1 MSRNRRIALE
11 AGIAALL
18 SFALSLI
25 VFAPLLGKLNKPWAA
40 GDMLSTYV
48 NSVNWDWWH
57 YAVTTTYGFPEGMN
71 LAYFPGVD
79 ITENLFAQIINAI
92 TGSPYVGINLL
103 LVLSFPLVAA
113 LTYLAIRIVGL
124 QGPLAIA
131 LAASFSLIPY
141 HFGRG
146 LGHMYLST
154 MYAGVT
160 GVILALLIGTGQLQ
174 ARYAGASNRGRIWLT
189 IAIAILVI
197 VTAVSGIYYA
207 AFGLLLGAAALIWRI
222 ARHDTWRRIGLAATP
237 YVGIIVAVG
246 LGLLPSIIALKTAPP
261 TGSLGDRSPIESVLL
276 AGSLAMALLP
286 IPMSTLPFMADY
298 NARISAAIATSPDP
312 KLENIAATNYGTWVT
327 TACLAVMLIGLIVRM
342 RRISRYGLEFYQQDK
357 RRIQETQFGELSFI
371 TYLTIVVLLFF
382 VPWGLNFLFSEFLT
396 PQIRGW
402 NRLLPILLL
411 LFVLG
416 ASTVLARAR
425 ISKKQLFVWPVVII
439 ILVLTATDSVRPFRS
454 IYRETVDSITVKAA
468 DAQVYADQV
477 NAAISENCGILQL
490 PYMKYPE
497 NGPLNKQGDGLGDYD
512 HFLQPLTNPSK
523 KWSYGA
529 VKNTAESA
537 WLESLPAFPMD
548 KQFAELRERG
558 FCAIHVDTDGF
569 TAQEQQRLTK
579 FYEMVLGKP
588 IAHGNSGTWLTYS
601 LYR

>member
-1 MSRNRRIALE
+1 MSKNRRIALE
-11 AGIAALL
+11 AAIAALV

-25 VFAPLLGKLNKPWAA
+25 VFGPLLGKLGKPWAA

-48 NSVNWDWWH
+48 NTVNWDWWH
-57 YAVTTTYGFPEGMN
+57 YAVTTTYGFPDGMN

-79 ITENLFAQIINAI
+79 ITENLFAQIVNAI
-92 TGSPYVGINLL
+92 TGNPYTGINVL
-103 LVLSFPLVAA
+103 LVFSFPLVAA
-113 LTYLAIRIVGL
+113 LAYLAIRIVGL
-124 QGPLAIA
+124 KGPLAIA

-146 LGHMYLST
+146 LGHMYLAT

-160 GVILALLIGTGQLQ
+160 AVILALLIGTGQLQ
-174 ARYAGASNRGRIWLT
+174 HRYAVASKRGRIWLT
-189 IAIAILVI
+189 FAIALLVI

-207 AFGLLLGAAALIWRI
+207 AFGLILGAAALLWRI
-222 ARHDTWRRIGLAATP
+222 AKHDNWKTVGLAAIP
-237 YVGIIVAVG
+237 YAGIIAAVG
-246 LGLLPSIIALKTAPP
+246 LGLLPSIIALQSAPP
-261 TGSLGDRSPIESVLL
+261 TGSLGDRSAIESVLL

-327 TACLAVMLIGLIVRM
+327 TACLVVMLIGLLVRM
-342 RRISRYGLEFYQQDK
+342 RRISLFDQEFYQQDK
-357 RRIQETQFGELSFI
+357 RKIQETQFGELSFI

-382 VPWGLNFLFSEFLT
+382 IPWGINFLFSEFFT

-416 ASTVLARAR
+416 AATVLARTR
-425 ISKKQLFVWPVVII
+425 IAKKQLFIWPVVII

-454 IYRETVDSITVKAA
+454 IYRETVDSITAKAA
-468 DAQVYADQV
+468 EAQAYAEQV
-477 NAAISENCGILQL
+477 NAAIPENCGILQL

-512 HFLQPLTNPSK
+512 HFLQPLSNPSK

-537 WLESLPAFPMD
+537 WLASLPQFPMD
-548 KQFAELRERG
+548 QNFIELKEKG
-558 FCAIHVDTDGF
+558 FCGIHIDTAGILP
-569 TAQEQQRLTK
+569 QEQESMTN
-579 FYEMVLGKP
+579 FYNALLGDP
-588 IAHGNSGTWLTYS
+588 VATGNDGAWI
-601 LYR
+601 LYALR

>member
-1 MSRNRRIALE
+1 V
-11 AGIAALL
+11 

-25 VFAPLLGKLNKPWAA
+25 VFGPLLDKLGKPWAA

-79 ITENLFAQIINAI
+79 VTENLFAQIVNAI

-124 QGPLAIA
+124 QGPLAIV

-146 LGHMYLST
+146 LGHMYLAT

-174 ARYAGASNRGRIWLT
+174 HRYAAASKRGRIWLT
-189 IAIAILVI
+189 IAIAALVI
-197 VTAVSGIYYA
+197 VTALSGIYYA
-207 AFGLLLGAAALIWRI
+207 AFGLILGAAALIWRI
-222 ARHDTWRRIGLAATP
+222 ARHDSWKTVGLAATP
-237 YVGIIVAVG
+237 YLGIIIAVG
-246 LGLLPSIIALKTAPP
+246 LGLLPSIIALKSAPP
-261 TGSLGDRSPIESVLL
+261 TGSLGDRSAIESVLL

-327 TACLAVMLIGLIVRM
+327 TACLAVMLIGLLVRM
-342 RRISRYGLEFYQQDK
+342 RRISRYGQEFYQQDK
-357 RRIQETQFGELSFI
+357 RKIQETQFGELSFI

-382 VPWGLNFLFSEFLT
+382 IPWGVNFLFSEFFT

-416 ASTVLARAR
+416 AATVLARTRAA
-425 ISKKQLFVWPVVII
+425 KKQLLIWPVVVI
-439 ILVLTATDSVRPFRS
+439 VLALTITDSVRPFRS
-454 IYRETVDSITVKAA
+454 IYRETVESITAKAA
-468 DAQVYADQV
+468 DAQAYADQV
-477 NAAISENCGILQL
+477 NAAIPENCGILQL

-512 HFLQPLTNPSK
+512 HFLQPLSNPGK

-537 WLESLPAFPMD
+537 WLESLPQFPMD
-548 KQFAELRERG
+548 QNFIELKEKG
-558 FCAIHVDTDGF
+558 FCAIHIDTAGILP
-569 TAQEQQRLTK
+569 QEQESMTN
-579 FYEMVLGKP
+579 FYNALFGEPVATGHDGEW
-588 IAHGNSGTWLTYS
+588 I
-601 LYR
+601 LYALR

>member
-1 MSRNRRIALE
+1 M
-11 AGIAALL
+11 

-25 VFAPLLGKLNKPWAA
+25 VFGPLLGKLNKPWAA

-57 YAVTTTYGFPEGMN
+57 YAVTTTYGFPDGMN

-79 ITENLFAQIINAI
+79 VTENLFAQIVNAI

-146 LGHMYLST
+146 LGHMYLAT

-160 GVILALLIGTGQLQ
+160 GVILALLIGTSQLQ
-174 ARYAGASNRGRIWLT
+174 HRYAAASKRGRIWLT
-189 IAIAILVI
+189 IAIAALVI
-197 VTAVSGIYYA
+197 VTALSGIYYA
-207 AFGLLLGAAALIWRI
+207 AFGLILGAAALIWRI
-222 ARHDTWRRIGLAATP
+222 ARHDSWKTVGLAATP
-237 YVGIIVAVG
+237 YLGIIVAVG
-246 LGLLPSIIALKTAPP
+246 LGLLPSIIALKSAPP
-261 TGSLGDRSPIESVLL
+261 TGSLGDRSAIESVLL

-298 NARISAAIATSPDP
+298 NARIGAAIATSPDP

-327 TACLAVMLIGLIVRM
+327 TACLAVMLAGLLVRM
-342 RRISRYGLEFYQQDK
+342 RRISRYGQEFYQQDK
-357 RRIQETQFGELSFI
+357 RKIQETQFGELSFI

-382 VPWGLNFLFSEFLT
+382 IPWGVNYLFSEFFT

-416 ASTVLARAR
+416 AATVLARAR
-425 ISKKQLFVWPVVII
+425 ITKKQLFIWPVVVI
-439 ILVLTATDSVRPFRS
+439 ILALTITDSVRPFRS
-454 IYRETVDSITVKAA
+454 IYRETVESITAKAA
-468 DAQVYADQV
+468 DAQAYADQV
-477 NAAISENCGILQL
+477 NAAIPENCGILQL

-512 HFLQPLTNPSK
+512 HFLQPLSNPSK

-537 WLESLPAFPMD
+537 WLESLPQFPMD
-548 KQFAELRERG
+548 QNFIELKEKG
-558 FCAIHVDTDGF
+558 FCAIHIDTAGILP
-569 TAQEQQRLTK
+569 QEQESMTN
-579 FYEMVLGKP
+579 FYNALLGDP
-588 IAHGNSGTWLTYS
+588 VATGHNGEWI
-601 LYR
+601 LYALR

>member
-1 MSRNRRIALE
+1 LGKNRRIALE
-11 AGIAALL
+11 AAIAALV

-25 VFAPLLGKLNKPWAA
+25 VFGPLLGKLNKPWAA

-48 NSVNWDWWH
+48 NSVNWEWWH
-57 YAVTTTYGFPEGMN
+57 YAVTTTYGFPDGMN

-79 ITENLFAQIINAI
+79 ITENLFAQIVNAI

-146 LGHMYLST
+146 LGHMYLAT

-160 GVILALLIGTGQLQ
+160 VVILALLIGTGQLQ
-174 ARYAGASNRGRIWLT
+174 HRYTAASKRGRIWLT
-189 IAIAILVI
+189 IALAFLVI
-197 VTAVSGIYYA
+197 VTALSGIYYA
-207 AFGLLLGAAALIWRI
+207 AFGLILGAAALLWRI
-222 ARHDTWRRIGLAATP
+222 AKHDNWKAVGLAAIP
-237 YVGIIVAVG
+237 YAGIIIAVG
-246 LGLLPSIIALKTAPP
+246 LGLLPSIIALKSAPP
-261 TGSLGDRSPIESVLL
+261 TGSLGDRSAIESVLL

-327 TACLAVMLIGLIVRM
+327 TACLAVMLVGLLVRM
-342 RRISRYGLEFYQQDK
+342 RRISRYGQEFYQQDK
-357 RRIQETQFGELSFI
+357 RKIQETQFGELSFI

-382 VPWGLNFLFSEFLT
+382 IPWGVNFLFSEFFT

-416 ASTVLARAR
+416 AATVLARVR
-425 ISKKQLFVWPVVII
+425 ITKKQLFIWPVVVI
-439 ILVLTATDSVRPFRS
+439 ILVLTITDSVRPFRS
-454 IYRETVDSITVKAA
+454 IYRETVESITAKAA
-468 DAQVYADQV
+468 DAQAYADQV
-477 NAAISENCGILQL
+477 NAAIPENCGILQL

-512 HFLQPLTNPSK
+512 HFLQPLSNPGK

-529 VKNTAESA
+529 VTNTAESA
-537 WLESLPAFPMD
+537 WLESLPQFPMD
-548 KQFAELRERG
+548 QNFIELKEKG
-558 FCAIHVDTDGF
+558 FCGIHIDTAGILP
-569 TAQEQQRLTK
+569 QEQESMAN
-579 FYEMVLGKP
+579 FYNTLLGDP
-588 IAHGNSGTWLTYS
+588 VATGHDGAWIF
-601 LYR
+601 YRIE

>member
-1 MSRNRRIALE
+1 LSKNRRIVLE
-11 AGIAALL
+11 AAIAALV

-25 VFAPLLGKLNKPWAA
+25 VFGPLLGKLGSPWAA

-48 NSVNWDWWH
+48 NTVNWDWWH
-57 YAVTTTYGFPEGMN
+57 YAVTTTYGFPDGMN

-79 ITENLFAQIINAI
+79 ITQNLFAQIVNAI
-92 TGSPYVGINLL
+92 TGNPYTGINVL

-146 LGHMYLST
+146 LGHMYLAT
-154 MYAGVT
+154 MYGGVT
-160 GVILALLIGTGQLQ
+160 AVILALLIGTGQLQ
-174 ARYAGASNRGRIWLT
+174 HRYAVASKRGRIWLT
-189 IAIAILVI
+189 IAVAILVI

-207 AFGLLLGAAALIWRI
+207 AFGLILGAAALLWRI
-222 ARHDTWRRIGLAATP
+222 AKHDNWKTVGLAAIP
-237 YVGIIVAVG
+237 YAGIITAVG
-246 LGLLPSIIALKTAPP
+246 LGLLPSIIALQSAPP
-261 TGSLGDRSPIESVLL
+261 TGSLGDRSAIESVLL

-312 KLENIAATNYGTWVT
+312 KLENLAATNYGTWVT
-327 TACLAVMLIGLIVRM
+327 TACLVVMLLGLLVRM
-342 RRISRYGLEFYQQDK
+342 RRISRYGQEFYRQDK
-357 RRIQETQFGELSFI
+357 RKIQETQFGELSFV

-382 VPWGLNFLFSEFLT
+382 IPWGVNFLFSEFFT
-396 PQIRGW
+396 PQIRAW

-416 ASTVLARAR
+416 AATVLTRAR
-425 ISKKQLFVWPVVII
+425 ISQRQSFIWPVVVL
-439 ILVLTATDSVRPFRS
+439 ILALTVTDSVRPFRS
-454 IYRETVDSITVKAA
+454 IYRETVDSIATKAA
-468 DAQVYADQV
+468 DAQAYAEQV
-477 NAAISENCGILQL
+477 NAAIPENCGILQL

-497 NGPLNKQGDGLGDYD
+497 NGPLNKQGEGLGDYD
-512 HFLQPLTNPSK
+512 HFLQPLSNTGK

-537 WLESLPAFPMD
+537 WLESLPQFPMD
-548 KQFAELRERG
+548 QSFIELKEKG
-558 FCAIHVDTDGF
+558 FCGIHIDTAGILP
-569 TAQEQQRLTK
+569 QEQESMTN
-579 FYEMVLGKP
+579 FYNALLGP
-588 IAHGNSGTWLTYS
+588 AVASGNDGAWI
-601 LYR
+601 LYRL